1 MAKIWIKSKEDLN
14 EKKTDEKIKWEEK
27 EGENKG
33 IKLSREKGG
42 EIMNVSSVWEKRWR
56 GKKKKKE
63 NKENK
68 RIRKW
73 RR

>member
-42 EIMNVSSVWEKRWR
+42 ERMNVSSVWEKRWR